1 LPGCAAREGHI
12 ARRGEQRV
20 LMQPLESSQ
29 WLAMLVRKRPG
40 SSTIELS
47 KKDLEHMRQRAS
59 VFMAVQ
65 LS

>member
-1 LPGCAAREGHI
+1 
-12 ARRGEQRV
+12 
-20 LMQPLESSQ
+20 MQPLESSQ